1 MSKLIFNEMMEVQ
14 QSVLENLSNIAI
26 VAISDNQMIEVS
38 ADGNR
43 NITNIHIN
51 EEMMKV
57 TPLSELE
64 TLLTLTVNKALDMS
78 MEAEERETTRMMD
91 PMAAR
96 NAEIM
101 VDHQAG
107 VADCPTATRATPR

>member
-91 PMAAR
+91 AFSPA
-96 NAEIM
+96 IF
-101 VDHQAG
+101 
-107 VADCPTATRATPR
+107 

>member
-1 MSKLIFNEMMEVQ
+1 MSKLIFDEMMEVQ

-57 TPLSELE
+57 ASLSELE
-64 TLLTLTVNKALDMS
+64 SLLTLTVNKALEMS

-91 PMAAR
+91 AFSPA
-96 NAEIM
+96 IF
-101 VDHQAG
+101 DSLK
-107 VADCPTATRATPR
+107 

>member
-1 MSKLIFNEMMEVQ
+1 MSKLIFDEMMEVQ

-43 NITNIHIN
+43 SITNIHIN
-51 EEMMKV
+51 EEMMKEAS
-57 TPLSELE
+57 LSELE
-64 TLLTLTVNKALDMS
+64 SLLTLTVNKALEMS

-91 PMAAR
+91 AFSPALF
-96 NAEIM
+96 
-101 VDHQAG
+101 DSLK
-107 VADCPTATRATPR
+107 

>member
-1 MSKLIFNEMMEVQ
+1 MMEVQ

-51 EEMMKV
+51 EEMMKKM
-57 TPLSELE
+57 PLSELE
-64 TLLTLTVNKALDMS
+64 SLLTLTVNKALEMS

-91 PMAAR
+91 AFSPA
-96 NAEIM
+96 IF
-101 VDHQAG
+101 DSLK
-107 VADCPTATRATPR
+107 

>member
-1 MSKLIFNEMMEVQ
+1 MSKLIFDEMMEVQ

-51 EEMMKV
+51 EEMMKEM
-57 TPLSELE
+57 TLSELE
-64 TLLTLTVNKALDMS
+64 SLLTLTVNKALEMS

-91 PMAAR
+91 AFSPALF
-96 NAEIM
+96 
-101 VDHQAG
+101 DSLK
-107 VADCPTATRATPR
+107 

>member
-1 MSKLIFNEMMEVQ
+1 MSKLIFDEMKEVQ

-51 EEMMKV
+51 EEMMKKV
-57 TPLSELE
+57 PLSELE
-64 TLLTLTVNKALDMS
+64 SLLTLTVNKALEMS

-91 PMAAR
+91 AFSPA
-96 NAEIM
+96 IF
-101 VDHQAG
+101 DSLK
-107 VADCPTATRATPR
+107 

>member
-1 MSKLIFNEMMEVQ
+1 MSKLIFDEMMEVQ

-51 EEMMKV
+51 EEMMKKV
-57 TPLSELE
+57 PLSELE
-64 TLLTLTVNKALDMS
+64 SLLTLTVNKALDMS

-91 PMAAR
+91 AFSPA
-96 NAEIM
+96 IF
-101 VDHQAG
+101 DSLK
-107 VADCPTATRATPR
+107 

>member
-1 MSKLIFNEMMEVQ
+1 MMEVQ

-51 EEMMKV
+51 EEMMKKM
-57 TPLSELE
+57 PLSELE
-64 TLLTLTVNKALDMS
+64 SLLTLTVNKALEMS

-91 PMAAR
+91 AFSPA
-96 NAEIM
+96 IL
-101 VDHQAG
+101 DSLK
-107 VADCPTATRATPR
+107 

>member
-1 MSKLIFNEMMEVQ
+1 MSKLIFDEMMEVQ
-14 QSVLENLSNIAI
+14 QSVLENLINIAI

-51 EEMMKV
+51 EEMMKEAS
-57 TPLSELE
+57 LSELE
-64 TLLTLTVNKALDMS
+64 SLLTLTVNKALEMS

-91 PMAAR
+91 AFSPALF
-96 NAEIM
+96 
-101 VDHQAG
+101 DSLK
-107 VADCPTATRATPR
+107 

>member
-1 MSKLIFNEMMEVQ
+1 MSKLIFDEMMEVQ

-51 EEMMKV
+51 EEMMKEM
-57 TPLSELE
+57 TLSEFE
-64 TLLTLTVNKALDMS
+64 SLLTLTVNKALEMS

-91 PMAAR
+91 VFSPA
-96 NAEIM
+96 IF
-101 VDHQAG
+101 DSLK
-107 VADCPTATRATPR
+107 

>member
-1 MSKLIFNEMMEVQ
+1 MMEVQ

-51 EEMMKV
+51 EEMMKEAS
-57 TPLSELE
+57 LSELE
-64 TLLTLTVNKALDMS
+64 SLLTLTVNKALEMS

-91 PMAAR
+91 AFSPA
-96 NAEIM
+96 IF
-101 VDHQAG
+101 DSLK
-107 VADCPTATRATPR
+107 

>member
-1 MSKLIFNEMMEVQ
+1 MSKLIFDEMMEVQ

-51 EEMMKV
+51 EEMMKKAS
-57 TPLSELE
+57 LSELE
-64 TLLTLTVNKALDMS
+64 SLLTLTVNKAL
-78 MEAEERETTRMMD
+78 
-91 PMAAR
+91 
-96 NAEIM
+96 
-101 VDHQAG
+101 
-107 VADCPTATRATPR
+107 

>member
-1 MSKLIFNEMMEVQ
+1 MMEVQ

-51 EEMMKV
+51 EEMMKKV
-57 TPLSELE
+57 PLSELE
-64 TLLTLTVNKALDMS
+64 SLLTLTVNKALEMS
-78 MEAEERETTRMMD
+78 MEADERETTRMMD
-91 PMAAR
+91 AFSPA
-96 NAEIM
+96 IF
-101 VDHQAG
+101 DSLK
-107 VADCPTATRATPR
+107 

>member
-1 MSKLIFNEMMEVQ
+1 MSKLIFDEMMEVQ

-51 EEMMKV
+51 EEMMKEM
-57 TPLSELE
+57 TLSEFE
-64 TLLTLTVNKALDMS
+64 SLLTLTVNKALEMS

-91 PMAAR
+91 AFSPA
-96 NAEIM
+96 IF
-101 VDHQAG
+101 DSLK
-107 VADCPTATRATPR
+107 

>member
-1 MSKLIFNEMMEVQ
+1 MSKLIFDEMMEVQ

-91 PMAAR
+91 AFSPA
-96 NAEIM
+96 IF
-101 VDHQAG
+101 DSLK
-107 VADCPTATRATPR
+107 

>member
-1 MSKLIFNEMMEVQ
+1 MSKLIFDEMMEVQ

-51 EEMMKV
+51 QEMIKEES
-57 TPLSELE
+57 LSELE
-64 TLLTLTVNKALDMS
+64 SLLTQTVNKALEMS
-78 MEAEERETTRMMD
+78 MEAEERETTRMM
-91 PMAAR
+91 
-96 NAEIM
+96 NAFSPALF
-101 VDHQAG
+101 DSLK
-107 VADCPTATRATPR
+107 

>member
-1 MSKLIFNEMMEVQ
+1 MSKLIFDEMMEVQ

-51 EEMMKV
+51 EEMMKEAS
-57 TPLSELE
+57 LSELE
-64 TLLTLTVNKALDMS
+64 SLLTLTVNKALEMS
-78 MEAEERETTRMMD
+78 LEAEERETTRMMD
-91 PMAAR
+91 AFSPA
-96 NAEIM
+96 IF
-101 VDHQAG
+101 DSLK
-107 VADCPTATRATPR
+107 

>member
-1 MSKLIFNEMMEVQ
+1 MSKLIFDEMMEVR

-51 EEMMKV
+51 EEMMKKAS
-57 TPLSELE
+57 LSELE
-64 TLLTLTVNKALDMS
+64 SLLTLTVNKALEMS

-91 PMAAR
+91 AFSPALF
-96 NAEIM
+96 
-101 VDHQAG
+101 DSLK
-107 VADCPTATRATPR
+107 

>member
-1 MSKLIFNEMMEVQ
+1 MSKLIFDEMMEVQ

-51 EEMMKV
+51 EEMMKKM
-57 TPLSELE
+57 PLTELE
-64 TLLTLTVNKALDMS
+64 SLLTLTVNKALEMS

-91 PMAAR
+91 AFSPA
-96 NAEIM
+96 IF
-101 VDHQAG
+101 DSLK
-107 VADCPTATRATPR
+107 

>member
-91 PMAAR
+91 AFSPA
-96 NAEIM
+96 IF
-101 VDHQAG
+101 DSLK
-107 VADCPTATRATPR
+107 

>member
-1 MSKLIFNEMMEVQ
+1 MSKLIFDEMMEVQ

-26 VAISDNQMIEVS
+26 VAISDNQLIEVS

-51 EEMMKV
+51 EEMMKEAS
-57 TPLSELE
+57 LSELE
-64 TLLTLTVNKALDMS
+64 SLLTLTVNKALEMS

-91 PMAAR
+91 AFSPALF
-96 NAEIM
+96 
-101 VDHQAG
+101 DSLK
-107 VADCPTATRATPR
+107 

>member
-1 MSKLIFNEMMEVQ
+1 MSKLIFDEMMEVQ

-51 EEMMKV
+51 EEMMKKV
-57 TPLSELE
+57 PLSELE
-64 TLLTLTVNKALDMS
+64 SLLTLTVNKALEMS

-91 PMAAR
+91 AFSPA
-96 NAEIM
+96 IF
-101 VDHQAG
+101 DSLK
-107 VADCPTATRATPR
+107 

>member
-1 MSKLIFNEMMEVQ
+1 MSKLIFDEMMEVQ

-51 EEMMKV
+51 EEMMKEAS
-57 TPLSELE
+57 LSELE
-64 TLLTLTVNKALDMS
+64 SLLTLTVNKALEMS

-91 PMAAR
+91 AFAPALF
-96 NAEIM
+96 
-101 VDHQAG
+101 DSLK
-107 VADCPTATRATPR
+107 

>member
-1 MSKLIFNEMMEVQ
+1 MSKLIFDEMMEVQ

-51 EEMMKV
+51 EEMMKEAS
-57 TPLSELE
+57 LSGLE
-64 TLLTLTVNKALDMS
+64 SLLTLTVNKALEMS

-91 PMAAR
+91 AFSPA
-96 NAEIM
+96 IF
-101 VDHQAG
+101 DSLK
-107 VADCPTATRATPR
+107 

>member
-1 MSKLIFNEMMEVQ
+1 MSKLIFDEMMEVQ
-14 QSVLENLSNIAI
+14 QSVLESLSNIAI

-51 EEMMKV
+51 EEMMKE
-57 TPLSELE
+57 TSLSELE
-64 TLLTLTVNKALDMS
+64 SLLTLTVNKALEMS

-91 PMAAR
+91 AFSPALF
-96 NAEIM
+96 
-101 VDHQAG
+101 DSLK
-107 VADCPTATRATPR
+107 

>member
-91 PMAAR
+91 AFSPA
-96 NAEIM
+96 IF
-101 VDHQAG
+101 DSQSQIY
-107 VADCPTATRATPR
+107 

>member
-1 MSKLIFNEMMEVQ
+1 MSKLIFDEMMEVQ

-51 EEMMKV
+51 EEMMKKMS
-57 TPLSELE
+57 LSELE
-64 TLLTLTVNKALDMS
+64 SLLTLTVNKALEMS

-91 PMAAR
+91 AFSPA
-96 NAEIM
+96 IF
-101 VDHQAG
+101 DSLK
-107 VADCPTATRATPR
+107 

>member
-1 MSKLIFNEMMEVQ
+1 MMEVQ

-51 EEMMKV
+51 EEMMKEES
-57 TPLSELE
+57 LSELE
-64 TLLTLTVNKALDMS
+64 SLLTLTVNKALEMS

-91 PMAAR
+91 AFSPALF
-96 NAEIM
+96 
-101 VDHQAG
+101 DSLK
-107 VADCPTATRATPR
+107 

>member
-51 EEMMKV
+51 EEMMKKM
-57 TPLSELE
+57 PLSELE
-64 TLLTLTVNKALDMS
+64 SLLTLTVNKALEMS

-91 PMAAR
+91 AFSPALF
-96 NAEIM
+96 
-101 VDHQAG
+101 DSLK
-107 VADCPTATRATPR
+107 

>member
-57 TPLSELE
+57 MPLSELE

-91 PMAAR
+91 AFSPA
-96 NAEIM
+96 IF
-101 VDHQAG
+101 DSLK
-107 VADCPTATRATPR
+107 

>member
-1 MSKLIFNEMMEVQ
+1 MSKLIFDEMMEVQ

-51 EEMMKV
+51 QEMIKEES
-57 TPLSELE
+57 LSELE
-64 TLLTLTVNKALDMS
+64 SLLTQTVNKALEMS
-78 MEAEERETTRMMD
+78 VEAEERETTRMM
-91 PMAAR
+91 
-96 NAEIM
+96 NAFSPALF
-101 VDHQAG
+101 DSLK
-107 VADCPTATRATPR
+107 

>member
-1 MSKLIFNEMMEVQ
+1 MSKLIFDEMMEVQ

-51 EEMMKV
+51 EEMMKKM
-57 TPLSELE
+57 PLSELE
-64 TLLTLTVNKALDMS
+64 SLLTLTVNKALEMS

-91 PMAAR
+91 AFSPA
-96 NAEIM
+96 IF
-101 VDHQAG
+101 DSLK
-107 VADCPTATRATPR
+107 

>member
-91 PMAAR
+91 AFSPALF
-96 NAEIM
+96 
-101 VDHQAG
+101 DSLK
-107 VADCPTATRATPR
+107 

>member
-1 MSKLIFNEMMEVQ
+1 MSKLIFDEMMEVQ

-43 NITNIHIN
+43 NITNIHLN
-51 EEMMKV
+51 EVMMKEAS
-57 TPLSELE
+57 LSELE
-64 TLLTLTVNKALDMS
+64 SLLTLTVNKALEMS

-91 PMAAR
+91 AFSPALF
-96 NAEIM
+96 
-101 VDHQAG
+101 DSLK
-107 VADCPTATRATPR
+107 

>member
-1 MSKLIFNEMMEVQ
+1 MSKLIFDEMMEVQ

-51 EEMMKV
+51 EEMMKKM
-57 TPLSELE
+57 PLAELE
-64 TLLTLTVNKALDMS
+64 SLLTLTVNKALEMS

-91 PMAAR
+91 AFSPA
-96 NAEIM
+96 IF
-101 VDHQAG
+101 DSLK
-107 VADCPTATRATPR
+107 

>member
-1 MSKLIFNEMMEVQ
+1 MSKLIFDEMMEVQ

-51 EEMMKV
+51 EEMMKNI
-57 TPLSELE
+57 PLSALE
-64 TLLTLTVNKALDMS
+64 SLLTLTVNKALEMS
-78 MEAEERETTRMMD
+78 MEAEERETTRLMD
-91 PMAAR
+91 AFSPA
-96 NAEIM
+96 IF
-101 VDHQAG
+101 DSLK
-107 VADCPTATRATPR
+107 

>member
-1 MSKLIFNEMMEVQ
+1 MEVQ

-51 EEMMKV
+51 EEMMKEAS
-57 TPLSELE
+57 LSELE
-64 TLLTLTVNKALDMS
+64 SLLTLTVNKALEMS

-91 PMAAR
+91 AFSPALF
-96 NAEIM
+96 
-101 VDHQAG
+101 DSLK
-107 VADCPTATRATPR
+107 

>member
-1 MSKLIFNEMMEVQ
+1 MSKLIFDEMMEVQ

-26 VAISDNQMIEVS
+26 GAISDNQMIEVS

-51 EEMMKV
+51 EEMMKEAS
-57 TPLSELE
+57 LSELE
-64 TLLTLTVNKALDMS
+64 SLLTLTVNKALEMS

-91 PMAAR
+91 AFSPALF
-96 NAEIM
+96 
-101 VDHQAG
+101 DSLK
-107 VADCPTATRATPR
+107 

>member
-1 MSKLIFNEMMEVQ
+1 MMEVQ
-14 QSVLENLSNIAI
+14 QSLLENLSNIAI

-51 EEMMKV
+51 EEMMKEAS
-57 TPLSELE
+57 LSELE
-64 TLLTLTVNKALDMS
+64 SLLTLTVNKALEMS

-91 PMAAR
+91 AFSPALF
-96 NAEIM
+96 
-101 VDHQAG
+101 DSLK
-107 VADCPTATRATPR
+107 